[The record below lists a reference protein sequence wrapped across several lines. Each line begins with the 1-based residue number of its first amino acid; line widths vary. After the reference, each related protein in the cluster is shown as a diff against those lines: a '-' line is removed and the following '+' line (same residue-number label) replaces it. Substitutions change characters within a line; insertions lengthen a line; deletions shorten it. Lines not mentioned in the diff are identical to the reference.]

1 MINTILLG
9 YGMVANHFTVGL
21 ERIKGGFPPYGVP
34 LAKKNFGMDIKDIK
48 IIASYDVDK
57 NKVGRTAYEIAK
69 EVFRDEIHI
78 PEELDKLEVHKGI
91 HLNSVRGMPIETIS
105 LDDEYKNL
113 GQLIDHM
120 LDEWRLLKPK
130 IIVNM
135 LTTEYGKPFNS
146 IDAIENAV
154 KSNCK
159 ECFTATQLYAYI
171 AAKYSEDYSKIAFV
185 NVIPV
190 FIANDPGFVSLYEK
204 VGGVVFGDDGATGA
218 TPLTAD
224 LLEHLADRN
233 RFVKFIVQ
241 FNIGGNLDFLALTIP
256 EKNKMK
262 EVTKSSIVKDILG
275 YDAPHYIKPT
285 GYLKP
290 LGDKKYV
297 AMHIEYINFNG
308 LKDELYIDARINDSP
323 SLAGLVVDL
332 IRIGSWALDKRY
344 KGTLYPV
351 NAFFM
356 KKPGPINSLSIS
368 KIEAYKKLL
377 EFLQI

>member
-1 MINTILLG
+1 MNVILLG
-9 YGMVANHFTVGL
+9 HGMVANHLIVGV
-21 ERIKGGFPPYGVP
+21 ERIKKGEIEPYGVP
-34 LAKKNFGMDIKDIK
+34 LAKKKLRYGINNINIV
-48 IIASYDVDK
+48 ASYDVDK
-57 NKVGRTAYEIAK
+57 NKVGRTAYDVAK
-69 EVFRDEIHI
+69 EVFNDKFSIPKEI
-78 PEELDKLEVHKGI
+78 DKIKIFRGVH
-91 HLNSVRGMPIETIS
+91 LSSLSGMSIDIES
-105 LDDEYKNL
+105 LDEEYKDL
-113 GQLIDHM
+113 DQLIEY
-120 LDEWRLLKPK
+120 LIDEWKKLKPK
-130 IIVNM
+130 VFVNM

-146 IDAIENAV
+146 IEAIEDAI
-154 KSNCK
+154 KKNCK
-159 ECFTATQLYAYI
+159 GCFTATQLYAYA
-171 AAKYSEDYSKIAFV
+171 AAKYAEEYSKIAFI

-190 FIANDPGFVSLYEK
+190 FIANDPGYVSLYEK

-224 LLEHLADRN
+224 LLEHMSERN

-241 FNIGGNLDFLALTIP
+241 FNIGGNMDFLALTIP

-262 EVTKSSIVKDILG
+262 EITKSSIVEDILG

-285 GYLKP
+285 GYLEP

-308 LKDELYIDARINDSP
+308 LKDELYVNVRINDSP

-332 IRIGSWALDKRY
+332 IRIGSWAVDKGY

-356 KKPGPINSLSIS
+356 KKPGPVDSKSIS
-368 KIEAYKKLL
+368 KIEAYRNLVN
-377 EFLQI
+377 FLQI

>member
-1 MINTILLG
+1 MNVILLG
-9 YGMVANHFTVGL
+9 HGMVANHLIVGV
-21 ERIKGGFPPYGVP
+21 ERIKKGEIEPYGVP
-34 LAKKNFGMDIKDIK
+34 LAKKKLRYGINDINIV
-48 IIASYDVDK
+48 ASYDVDK
-57 NKVGRTAYEIAK
+57 NKVGRTAYEVAK
-69 EVFRDEIHI
+69 EVFNDEYSI
-78 PEELDKLEVHKGI
+78 PKEIDKIKIFRGVH
-91 HLNSVRGMPIETIS
+91 LSSLSGMSIDIES
-105 LDDEYKNL
+105 LDEEYKDL
-113 GQLIDHM
+113 DQLIEY
-120 LDEWRLLKPK
+120 LIDEWKKLKPK
-130 IIVNM
+130 VFVNM

-146 IDAIENAV
+146 IEAIEDAI
-154 KSNCK
+154 KKNCK
-159 ECFTATQLYAYI
+159 GCFTATQLYAYA
-171 AAKYSEDYSKIAFV
+171 AAKYAEEYSKIAFI

-190 FIANDPGFVSLYEK
+190 FIANDPGYVSLYEK

-224 LLEHLADRN
+224 LLEHMSERN

-241 FNIGGNLDFLALTIP
+241 FNIGGNMDFLALTIP

-262 EVTKSSIVKDILG
+262 EITKSSIVEDILG

-285 GYLKP
+285 GYLEP

-308 LKDELYIDARINDSP
+308 LKDELYVNVRINDSP

-332 IRIGSWALDKRY
+332 IRIGSWAVDKGY

-356 KKPGPINSLSIS
+356 KKPGPVDSKSIS
-368 KIEAYKKLL
+368 KIEAYRNLVN
-377 EFLQI
+377 FLQI